1 MQAWCEQ
8 CSRYQPTVSK
18 GTLCIN
24 FGSVHKRTRLNL
36 INNLRS
42 RAVIV
47 YGNQVRE
54 IKDAFKI
61 LWLELRLKF
70 ESRACFLVVGFS
82 PWTREFARIHRHW
95 MCTSLAPNRPRIAR
109 TDLGRKLDVHYFVL
123 RATRGLLVDGT

>member
-18 GTLCIN
+18 GTLCVN
-24 FGSVHKRTRLNL
+24 FGSVHKRTRLVVW
-36 INNLRS
+36 R
-42 RAVIV
+42 
-47 YGNQVRE
+47 NQVRE

-95 MCTSLAPNRPRIAR
+95 MWTSLAPSRPRIAR
-109 TDLGRKLDVHYFVL
+109 TGLGRKLDVHYFVL
-123 RATRGLLVDGT
+123 RATPGLLVDGA